1 MKSRTRSIIIL
12 SLSIIALI
20 TLALMDLFESG
31 KLTVRFLGMA
41 VLIAGGL
48 IYPEG
53 RQLLKEIKNSG
64 KTHVP

>member
-1 MKSRTRSIIIL
+1 MKSRKRSIIIL

-20 TLALMDLFESG
+20 ALALLDLFENG

-48 IYPEG
+48 FYPEG
-53 RQLLKEIKNSG
+53 RQLLKEMKNPV